1 MSAYTVIGTIDSAPF
16 YAIVDALNNIQMD
29 ESASSQDVA
38 SISSKTYLEAEYEK
52 EKKNLALEYKGD
64 YISHSE
70 SVLVYKKDGYYIG
83 GLRQFAAYAKDH
95 LGYTESISPAFF
107 QSVASKAINEKLKTH
122 SGRFVFMDLK
132 IGESKDQRIILE
144 LDQKKCP
151 LTTTNFISLCNG
163 QESKLLHYMGSLIHR
178 VVRDGYIQGG
188 DIVASSGADG
198 KSIYGDCF
206 RDECFEIT
214 FDEPGVI
221 AMCHG
226 NGNHTNASQF
236 MITVEPLPWMNKQ
249 AVAFG
254 KVIKGMDA
262 IKEIANLP
270 TINERPIN
278 EVKIVNCGEVDL
290 NL

>member
-1 MSAYTVIGTIDSAPF
+1 MSAYTVIGIIDSPSF

-29 ESASSQDVA
+29 ESSSTQDIV
-38 SISSKTYLEAEYEK
+38 SITSRTYLEAEYEK
-52 EKKNLALEYKGD
+52 EIKNLSLEYKGA

-70 SVLVYKKDGYYIG
+70 SVLVYKNKGYYIG
-83 GLRQFAAYAKDH
+83 GLREFTAYAKDQ

-107 QSVASKAINEKLKTH
+107 QSVASKAINEEFKAH

-132 IGESKDQRIILE
+132 IGDESKEQRIILE
-144 LDQKKCP
+144 LDEKKCP

-163 QESKLLHYMGSLIHR
+163 ESGLLHYMGSIIHR
-178 VVRDGYIQGG
+178 VIRDGYIQGG
-188 DIVASSGADG
+188 DIVSSSGADG
-198 KSIYGDCF
+198 KSIYGDFF

-226 NGNHTNASQF
+226 NGDHTNSSQF

-254 KVIKGMDA
+254 KVVKGMDA
-262 IKEIANLP
+262 IREISKLP
-270 TINERPIN
+270 TLNDRPTD

-290 NL
+290 SL